1 MTNLLCQ
8 PKVFPN
14 NFHVWCGRSNRSK
27 NIFRASFRVQQLFK
41 SIQPYYYSI
50 STLMLFFALV
60 DSRPLAQYYR
70 IENSLEFFLNCAL
83 CIHITRV
90 AIILWTFKY
99 LTSSLTKWQRDS
111 PIVVVIYKKSMVGF
125 EGLWT
130 HNNFEIFFGP
140 EVNFENDLKI
150 HFFSQFAYYESV
162 WQVQIGFG

>member
-1 MTNLLCQ
+1 MTNLLGK

-60 DSRPLAQYYR
+60 DSRPFAQCYR

-83 CIHITRV
+83 CIHLHRRSHNIMDLLNIKSHQV
-90 AIILWTFKY
+90 
-99 LTSSLTKWQRDS
+99 TKRFPHGGRHLQK
-111 PIVVVIYKKSMVGF
+111 IYGGF
-125 EGLWT
+125 
-130 HNNFEIFFGP
+130 
-140 EVNFENDLKI
+140 
-150 HFFSQFAYYESV
+150 
-162 WQVQIGFG
+162 